1 MTAPFDVRSAEMN
14 GALVIEV
21 SGEVD
26 GATERQFVE
35 QVVDAVSTTEAGR
48 VVLDLSRVGF
58 MDSSGL
64 RVVLSC
70 KRRADERGI
79 PLTLAIASDSP
90 VSRLFDVSG
99 VAATFQYE
107 PMA

>member
-1 MTAPFDVRSAEMN
+1 MIQPFDVRSAEMN

-21 SGEVD
+21 SGDVD
-26 GATERQFVE
+26 GAVETQFVE
-35 QVVDAVSTTEAGR
+35 HVVGGVSITQAER

-64 RVVLSC
+64 RMVLSC
-70 KRRADERGI
+70 KRRADEREI

-107 PMA
+107 QLD